1 MIRLTQESGIYL
13 AVQPVDF
20 RKQLDGLVAVCENQ
34 FKQPTRTGSWFVFI
48 NRDRTMIRAL
58 VYDHNG
64 YWLATKRLSRGRY
77 RSWPKSA
84 EPLTPYAAAELMR
97 LLKNEGEFE

>member
-1 MIRLTQESGIYL
+1 MIRLTQESCIHL
-13 AVQPVDF
+13 ALQPIDF

-34 FKQPTRTGSWFVFI
+34 FKRSTRTGDWFVFI
-48 NRDRTMIRAL
+48 NRQRTMIRAL

-77 RSWPKSA
+77 RHWPTSPDSLA
-84 EPLTPYAAAELMR
+84 PCVAAELMR
-97 LLKNEGEFE
+97 FLKNEG

>member
-1 MIRLTQESGIYL
+1 MIRLTQDSYIYL

-20 RKQLDGLVAVCENQ
+20 RKQLDGLIAVCENQ
-34 FKQPTRTGSWFVFI
+34 FKQSTRTGSWFVFI
-48 NRDRTMIRAL
+48 NRARTMIRAL

-77 RSWPKSA
+77 LRWPKSSESLA
-84 EPLTPYAAAELMR
+84 PCIAAELMS
-97 LLKNEGEFE
+97 LLKNEREFK

>member
-1 MIRLTQESGIYL
+1 MIRLTQESNIYL
-13 AVQPVDF
+13 AIQSVDF

-34 FKQPTRTGSWFVFI
+34 FKQSTRTGSWFIFI
-48 NRDRTMIRAL
+48 NRGRTMIRAL

-77 RSWPKSA
+77 RHWPKSS
-84 EPLTPYAAAELMR
+84 EPLSLCAAAKLMR